1 MLGKAVLLVV
11 VFLVAAWMIGG
22 ALRNLRRRG

>member
-11 VFLVAAWMIGG
+11 IVMVVAWMLGG
-22 ALRNLRRRG
+22 VLRNRRRG